1 MEPAQASQVSH
12 RTVVLL
18 LLGAFAILCMHGL
31 VWDSPTVDEFAHLP
45 VGYFYL
51 KTGDF
56 DLAARNAP
64 LVKVLAAL
72 PLLALQPEIDTVK
85 PAHESA
91 WYPWVLGT
99 DFMERNRPVYTRLF
113 LLGRLPIVLLGLLMG
128 VIVHRWARE
137 LYGDKGGLL
146 ALGFFAF
153 CPTLIGHAH
162 LVTTDVGAATFV
174 LLAAYLFQRW
184 ALDPTPAR
192 LLASGLGLGL
202 AELAKPTAVLL
213 YPIFGALLLWVLLRR
228 PAEGTPDAGRRGR
241 VLASLASLAAIFALS
256 IVVLN
261 AGYLFQGTGR
271 AVGAFDF
278 HSNFMQRI
286 AGILPSRFPMPLP
299 APYLEGFD
307 GVRLDAEHGEF
318 PNYLFGHWSREGTPG
333 YFLIALFFKTP
344 LPFLA
349 ACLIAPFVR
358 LRENKPRGEI
368 FVILPLVVLLLSY
381 SVLADR
387 VNYGIRHILPVF
399 PFLFLFAGRLG
410 PYFAARSR
418 PIRIAALAGLGLY
431 PISALMATPNT
442 VDYFNLLARGRG
454 DRILLD
460 SNIDWGQG
468 LKRVKSY
475 MDREGLDHI
484 DLAYFGHV
492 DPALYGI
499 RWDFPSPGRP
509 GPVAVSANFL
519 HGYAYLTYANS
530 RMMPV
535 RPDAF
540 RWLEKYP
547 QIESLGGGI
556 FIVRGAPGR

>member
-1 MEPAQASQVSH
+1 MELGQVSH

-45 VGYFYL
+45 AGYFYL

-56 DLAARNAP
+56 DLAARNPP

-72 PLLALQPEIDTVK
+72 PLLGLQPEINTVK

-99 DFMERNRPVYTRLF
+99 DFMERNRAIYTRLF

-128 VIVHRWARE
+128 VLVHRWARE
-137 LYGDKGGLL
+137 LYGDAGGLL
-146 ALGFFAF
+146 ALTFFAF

-192 LLASGLGLGL
+192 LVASGLGLGL

-213 YPIFGALLLWVLLRR
+213 YPIFGVLLIWGLFRGDRFPLRR
-228 PAEGTPDAGRRGR
+228 FAALATIF
-241 VLASLASLAAIFALS
+241 VLSV
-256 IVVLN
+256 VVLN

-271 AVGAFDF
+271 AVVTFDF
-278 HSNFMQRI
+278 HSHFMKRI
-286 AGILPSRFPMPLP
+286 AGILPARFPMPLP

-307 GVRLDAEHGEF
+307 GVRLDAERGEF

-358 LRENKPRGEI
+358 LPEKPRGEI
-368 FVILPLVVLLLSY
+368 FVIVPLAVLLLSY

-410 PYFAARSR
+410 PFFAARSR
-418 PIRIAALAGLGLY
+418 PLRIAALTVLGLY
-431 PISALMATPNT
+431 PISALLATPNT
-442 VDYFNLLARGRG
+442 VDYFNLLAGGRG

-468 LKRVKSY
+468 LKRVKAY
-475 MDREGLDHI
+475 MDREGLDRI

-499 RWDFPSPGRP
+499 HWDFPDPNRP

-519 HGYAYLTYANS
+519 HGYAYLTYAGG
-530 RMMPV
+530 RMVPV

-547 QIESLGGGI
+547 EIEYLGGGM
-556 FIVRGAPGR
+556 FVVHQSGERLGDHWK

>member
-1 MEPAQASQVSH
+1 
-12 RTVVLL
+12 
-18 LLGAFAILCMHGL
+18 MHGL
-31 VWDSPTVDEFAHLP
+31 VWDTPTVDEFTHLP
-45 VGYFYL
+45 AGYFYL

-56 DLAARNAP
+56 GLAARNPP

-72 PLLALQPEIDTVK
+72 PLLILQPEINTVK
-85 PAHESA
+85 PARESP
-91 WYPWVLGT
+91 WYPWVMGT
-99 DFMERNRPVYTRLF
+99 DFMERNRAIYTRLF

-128 VIVHRWARE
+128 VLVHHWARE
-137 LYGDKGGLL
+137 LYGDEGGLVAL
-146 ALGFFAF
+146 AFFAF

-213 YPIFGALLLWVLLRR
+213 YPIFGALLLWGLFRGERFPLRR
-228 PAEGTPDAGRRGR
+228 F
-241 VLASLASLAAIFALS
+241 ASLIAIFVLS

-271 AVGAFDF
+271 AIGSFDF
-278 HSNFMQRI
+278 HSHFMQRI
-286 AGILPSRFPMPLP
+286 AGILPAKLPMPLP

-307 GVRLDAEHGEF
+307 GVRLDAEQGEF

-333 YFLIALFFKTP
+333 YFLIAFFFKTP

-358 LRENKPRGEI
+358 LREKKPRGEI
-368 FVILPLVVLLLSY
+368 FVILPLVVMLLSY

-410 PYFAARSR
+410 PFFANRSR
-418 PIRIAALAGLGLY
+418 QIRIAALALLALY
-431 PISALMATPNT
+431 PLSALLATPNT
-442 VDYFNLLARGRG
+442 VDYFNLFARGRG

-475 MDREGLDHI
+475 MDRKGLDHI

-499 RWDFPSPGRP
+499 RWDFPDPNRP

-519 HGYAYLTYANS
+519 HGYAYLTYAGG
-530 RMMPV
+530 RMVPV
-535 RPDAF
+535 KPDAF

-547 QIESLGGGI
+547 EFEYLGGGM
-556 FIVRGAPGR
+556 FIVRVPAGR